1 MGRRESHAGGLDGGV
16 SSSDVWRVTVEFSVT
31 DVIRCGAVADPGAA
45 AVPVTVPDDAP
56 AAVAN
61 FDELERHLKRFPG
74 SDLTFDRAANVGVV
88 DVVVQGPGGRWGAT
102 DAGEAATMAT
112 GIVSDIAG
120 VVLRVPTDRVATVVS
135 GDVEKIAHCTAW
147 WHADDDAPM
156 TDSERHG
163 FLRRQGV
170 FDERMTAEE
179 RYSML
184 EEWANDVD
192 VKIGIAAGF

>member
-1 MGRRESHAGGLDGGV
+1 M
-16 SSSDVWRVTVEFSVT
+16 SSSDVWRVTVEFTVP

-45 AVPVTVPDDAP
+45 AVPVAVPDDAP
-56 AAVAN
+56 AAVAHV
-61 FDELERHLKRFPG
+61 DELERHLKRFPG
-74 SDLTFDRAANVGVV
+74 SAVTFDRAVNVGVV
-88 DVVVQGPGGRWGAT
+88 DVVVDGPGERRGAA

-120 VVLRVPTDRVATVVS
+120 VVLRAPTGRVATVVS

-184 EEWANDVD
+184 EECATEGD
-192 VKIGIAAGF
+192 VKSGIAAGF

>member
-1 MGRRESHAGGLDGGV
+1 MSN
-16 SSSDVWRVTVEFSVT
+16 SDVWRVAVEFTVP
-31 DVIRCGAVADPGAA
+31 DVIRCGAVDDAGRVA
-45 AVPVTVPDDAP
+45 VPDDAP

-74 SDLTFDRAANVGVV
+74 SDFTFDRAANVGVV
-88 DVVVQGPGGRWGAT
+88 DVVVQEPGDRWGAADT
-102 DAGEAATMAT
+102 ADVGDVATMAT
-112 GIVSDIAG
+112 RIVSDIAG
-120 VVLRVPTDRVATVVS
+120 VVLRVPTGRVATVVS
-135 GDVEKIAHCTAW
+135 GDVEKIAQCTAW
-147 WHADDDAPM
+147 WHADGDAPM

-170 FDERMTAEE
+170 FGERMTAEE

-192 VKIGIAAGF
+192 VKIGITAGF

>member
-1 MGRRESHAGGLDGGV
+1 MADPDVGRRESHAGGLDGGV

-31 DVIRCGAVADPGAA
+31 DVIRCGAA
-45 AVPVTVPDDAP
+45 AVPVAVPDDAP

-61 FDELERHLKRFPG
+61 FDELERHLKRLPG

-120 VVLRVPTDRVATVVS
+120 VVLRVPTDRVVTVVS

-192 VKIGIAAGF
+192 VKIGITAGF

>member
-1 MGRRESHAGGLDGGV
+1 MS
-16 SSSDVWRVTVEFSVT
+16 F
-31 DVIRCGAVADPGAA
+31 
-45 AVPVTVPDDAP
+45 
-56 AAVAN
+56 AVAN
-61 FDELERHLKRFPG
+61 SDELERHLNRFPG
-74 SDLTFDRAANVGVV
+74 SDFTFDRAANAGVV
-88 DVVVQGPGGRWGAT
+88 DVVVGGPGERWGAA

-147 WHADDDAPM
+147 WHADGDAPM

-170 FDERMTAEE
+170 FGERMAAEE

-184 EEWANDVD
+184 EKWANDVD
-192 VKIGIAAGF
+192 VKIGITAGF

>member
-1 MGRRESHAGGLDGGV
+1 M

-45 AVPVTVPDDAP
+45 AVPVAVPDDAP

-120 VVLRVPTDRVATVVS
+120 VVLRVPTGRVATVVS

-170 FDERMTAEE
+170 FGERMAAEE

-184 EEWANDVD
+184 EKWANDVD

>member
-1 MGRRESHAGGLDGGV
+1 
-16 SSSDVWRVTVEFSVT
+16 
-31 DVIRCGAVADPGAA
+31 
-45 AVPVTVPDDAP
+45 
-56 AAVAN
+56 
-61 FDELERHLKRFPG
+61 
-74 SDLTFDRAANVGVV
+74 
-88 DVVVQGPGGRWGAT
+88 
-102 DAGEAATMAT
+102 MAT

-120 VVLRVPTDRVATVVS
+120 VVLQVPTGRVATVVS
-135 GDVEKIAHCTAW
+135 GDAEKIAQRTAW
-147 WHADDDAPM
+147 WHADEDAPM